1 MQIVSNPQS
10 LRNEIVDLADLMGLD
25 NPAFTKMLDFTIE
38 LFENQGLGMDYY
50 GYHNIEHEL
59 EVTYVTLVASN
70 WKSVL
75 NPINQEDLKYLYTSA
90 LFHDFDP
97 EKSVDKPHEES
108 VLKFLASNEE
118 LKKFLEE
125 VKLDLNIIKA
135 LILRTTFPW
144 KGKLKENAE
153 RQIKQCFE
161 ESEITRNNKE
171 MQDHY
176 MRLGWFLSIV
186 DRISGYALG
195 DFSKGMEL
203 AKKNAHAL
211 AWHPSLIVQ
220 RSVAYFED
228 LLNNESEMCE
238 RVLSSLP
245 KYMRKNFMHNVLS
258 FLKLREQE
266 ILIHA
271 DFVYDNLKINPTIE
285 SMKTREDPD
294 FIKTLLAIYEELP
307 KPLQIAKENFEETV
321 KDQAILISTIR
332 LGDNKGPIIGFAKGG
347 PLENYEILRDK
358 VSDENFGKNNT
369 IFFEPIAIKMGY
381 WGHHCGSELRHLFT
395 MQAHSKRFKYLTSF
409 ALRDVIKKR
418 SETHEQAK
426 FVKQFN
432 PERWDYYRIE
442 L

>member
-75 NPINQEDLKYLYTSA
+75 NPINQEDLKYLFTSA

-245 KYMRKNFMHNVLS
+245 KHMRKNFMHNVLS

-294 FIKTLLAIYEELP
+294 FIKTLLAIHEELP

-321 KDQAILISTIR
+321 KDQASLISTIR

-395 MQAHSKRFKYLTSF
+395 MQAHSKKFKYLTSF

>member
-38 LFENQGLGMDYY
+38 LFESQGLGMDYY

-153 RQIKQCFE
+153 RQIHQCFE

-171 MQDHY
+171 IQDHY

-186 DRISGYALG
+186 DRVSGYALG
-195 DFSKGMEL
+195 DFSKGMEM

-245 KYMRKNFMHNVLS
+245 KHMRKNFMHNVLS

-271 DFVYDNLKINPTIE
+271 DFVYDNLKIKPTIE
-285 SMKTREDPD
+285 LMKTREDPD

-307 KPLQIAKENFEETV
+307 KPLQIAKENFEETI

-395 MQAHSKRFKYLTSF
+395 MQAHSKKFKYLTSF